1 MLAPESHDSGLLE
14 KLKTRPEM
22 VALYRAAM
30 PIWEWVISD
39 ANGREI
45 VPKRL
50 FKKKGLDWR
59 DYQESQTMIFLPE
72 EKHLIQG
79 YLDSGE
85 PDGKVIRIAEYVK
98 RRPE

>member
-1 MLAPESHDSGLLE
+1 MLAPDNRDAGLLE
-14 KLKTRPEM
+14 KIRTRPEM
-22 VALYRAAM
+22 VALYRAAR
-30 PIWEWVISD
+30 PIWAWVISD
-39 ANGREI
+39 ASGREY

-50 FKKKGLDWR
+50 FKMKGLDWR

-72 EKHLIQG
+72 EKYLIQG